1 MGKKIVLVTGGVRGI
16 GSAICREFLKSGKYF
31 VIASATNAERNKIWV
46 EQQKKDGF
54 SDVDAVVCNVTDYAE
69 CQKVLAELKSKY
81 TKIDVLINNA
91 GITRDITLK
100 KMAKEDWD
108 KVIETNLNSLFNVTK
123 PILDMMLDNGY
134 GRIVN
139 MSSVNALRGQF
150 GQTNYAAAKAGI
162 YGFTKS
168 LALETARKNITVNS
182 ISPGYIMTDMMK
194 DIPGEVMEKI
204 IAQIP
209 VGRLGQGEEVAR
221 LAVFLADDASGYI
234 TGADFSINGGL
245 CMY

>member
-1 MGKKIVLVTGGVRGI
+1 
-16 GSAICREFLKSGKYF
+16 
-31 VIASATNAERNKIWV
+31 
-46 EQQKKDGF
+46 
-54 SDVDAVVCNVTDYAE
+54 
-69 CQKVLAELKSKY
+69 LAELKSKY